1 MYRNYLSLQVL
12 REKFGVK
19 TMLGLTATAT
29 IATVES
35 VSGVLGVP
43 AGDGQGVVRDTPLP
57 DHLQLSVSRDR
68 NKDAALIQL
77 LKGPRFRDCCSVIV
91 YCTRRDVCQQLAAFI
106 RTSLQVF

>member
-1 MYRNYLSLQVL
+1 ML

-29 IATVES
+29 TATVKS

-43 AGDGQGVVRDTPLP
+43 SGDEQGVVRDTPLP
-57 DHLQLSVSRDR
+57 DHLQLSVSRDP
-68 NKDAALIQL
+68 NKDVALIQL
-77 LKGPRFRDCCSVIV
+77 LKGLRFRDCRSIIV